1 MSESSVAEEP
11 AWKRLL
17 TPWKI
22 AAALLAVFLII
33 QAYLMWRDSFA
44 VSALNNFPAFATP
57 ELKLSFSK
65 KIQYDPLSFVG
76 RGARAGLW
84 TWTPQGLEL
93 TPEGSKY
100 FRMDGEMIVS
110 QGAAGRRRLSR
121 IRERTMQAE
130 RQQIVFFYQ
139 WEEISPPLAALL
151 SPPPKLGDEYLASAM
166 LARSDTVWEVSS
178 LETRDFDVPLAHLQ
192 SIASGVLQLRV
203 EHSVPSP
210 LAKSE
215 DLQAWRL
222 AMMRAES
229 NRIRH

>member
-1 MSESSVAEEP
+1 MNESNVTAEP

-22 AAALLAVFLII
+22 AAALLAVFLIA
-33 QAYLMWRDSFA
+33 QAYLAWRDQA
-44 VSALNNFPAFATP
+44 LIGALESAPAFATP

-100 FRMDGEMIVS
+100 FRMDGGLLVS
-110 QGAAGRRRLSR
+110 QGAAGRRRFSR
-121 IRERTMQAE
+121 IRERTAQGD

-139 WEEISPPLAALL
+139 WEEIASPTAALL
-151 SPPPKLGDEYLASAM
+151 APPPKLGDEYLASAV
-166 LARSDTVWEVSS
+166 LARSGNGWEVSS
-178 LETRDFDVPLAHLQ
+178 LETRDFDEPLEHLQ
-192 SIASGVLQLRV
+192 SIASGVLR
-203 EHSVPSP
+203 
-210 LAKSE
+210 
-215 DLQAWRL
+215 
-222 AMMRAES
+222 
-229 NRIRH
+229 

>member
-1 MSESSVAEEP
+1 MSESNVTAEP

-22 AAALLAVFLII
+22 AAALLAVFLIAE
-33 QAYLMWRDSFA
+33 AYIAWRDQA
-44 VSALNNFPAFATP
+44 LIGALESAPAFATP

-93 TPEGSKY
+93 TPEGSKF
-100 FRMDGEMIVS
+100 FRMDGETIVS

-121 IRERTMQAE
+121 IRERTTQAE

-139 WEEISPPLAALL
+139 WEEIASPTAALL
-151 SPPPKLGDEYLASAM
+151 APPPKLGDEYLASAV
-166 LARSDTVWEVSS
+166 LARSGNGWAVSS
-178 LETRDFDVPLAHLQ
+178 LETRDFDEPLAHLQ
-192 SIASGVLQLRV
+192 SIASGVL
-203 EHSVPSP
+203 H
-210 LAKSE
+210 
-215 DLQAWRL
+215 
-222 AMMRAES
+222 
-229 NRIRH
+229 